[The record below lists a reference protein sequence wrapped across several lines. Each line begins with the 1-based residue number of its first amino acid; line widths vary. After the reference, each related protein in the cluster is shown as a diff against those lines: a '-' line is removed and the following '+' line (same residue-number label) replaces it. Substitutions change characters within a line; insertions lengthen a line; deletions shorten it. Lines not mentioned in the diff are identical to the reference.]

1 MRKLALL
8 PLTAALTLAAC
19 GGDSP
24 APAPNTGTG
33 SSARVVAPAPPA
45 PVTGPK
51 VTGRIE
57 VTGLTELPAGLQ
69 MVVRVV
75 DVTDP
80 TIVPPVFSEVLMPA
94 PRVLPY
100 DFEIGYDAARLDA
113 TRRYVVEA
121 SLQTDGVVL
130 YGTPA
135 ATPVLTQG
143 GVSDGV
149 VLTLVRGGKAVAT
162 VAPSEQIKLDFA
174 ALETNL
180 GTLRRISGERLDEAV
195 AVGWDAFVDSSGQV
209 RMAREQVET
218 AEGGT
223 AAYRYAYQG
232 GQPTVVERKQ
242 GGSTTLLGW
251 TSDGQLILNEKSGA
265 TASDEEVAAL
275 QKRAAD
281 VYAQAAARR

>member
-8 PLTAALTLAAC
+8 PLTAALSLAAC
-19 GGDSP
+19 GGDS
-24 APAPNTGTG
+24 
-33 SSARVVAPAPPA
+33 PA

-51 VTGRIE
+51 VTGRVE
-57 VTGLTELPAGLQ
+57 VTDLAELPAGLQ
-69 MVVRVV
+69 LVIRLL

-80 TIVPPVFSEVLMPA
+80 SVVPPVFSEVLMPA

-100 DFEIGYDAARLDA
+100 NFEIGYDAARLDA

-121 SLQTDGVVL
+121 ALQTDGVVL
-130 YGTPA
+130 YGTPTA
-135 ATPVLTQG
+135 APVLTQG
-143 GVSDGV
+143 GATDGV
-149 VLTLVRGGKAVAT
+149 VLNMVRGGKPVTT

-180 GTLRRISGERLDEAV
+180 GTLRRITGERLDDAV
-195 AVGWDAFVDSSGQV
+195 AVGWDAFVDPSGQV

-242 GGSTTLLGW
+242 GGGTTLLGW
-251 TSDGQLILNEKSGA
+251 TSDGQLILNEKGGSQ
-265 TASDEEVAAL
+265 ASPEEVAAL
-275 QKRAAD
+275 QKRATD

>member
-24 APAPNTGTG
+24 APAGTAAG
-33 SSARVVAPAPPA
+33 TDEARQVAPAPPA

-51 VTGRIE
+51 VAGRIE
-57 VTGLTELPAGLQ
+57 VAGLAELPAGLQ
-69 MVVRVV
+69 MVVRLL

-80 TIVPPVFSEVLMPA
+80 AVVPPVFSEVVMPA
-94 PRVLPY
+94 PRVLPHN
-100 DFEIGYDAARLDA
+100 FEIGYDAARLDA

-130 YGTPA
+130 YGTPE

-143 GVSDGV
+143 GMSDGV
-149 VLTLVRGGKAVAT
+149 VLNLVRGGKAVAT
-162 VAPSEQIKLDFA
+162 VAPSEQIKLDFQK
-174 ALETNL
+174 LEAEL
-180 GTLRRISGERLDEAV
+180 GSLRRISGERLDEAV
-195 AVGWDAFVDSSGQV
+195 AVGWDAFVDPSGQV

-242 GGSTTLLGW
+242 GGSTTMLGW
-251 TSDGQLILNEKSGA
+251 TSDGQLILNEKGGA
-265 TASDEEVAAL
+265 QASPEEVTAL
-275 QKRAAD
+275 QKRATD

>member
-24 APAPNTGTG
+24 APATPAAGT
-33 SSARVVAPAPPA
+33 ARTVAPAPPA

-51 VTGRIE
+51 VSGRIE
-57 VTGLTELPAGLQ
+57 VAGLTELPAGLQ
-69 MVVRVV
+69 MVVRLL

-80 TIVPPVFSEVLMPA
+80 AIVPPVFSEVVMPA

-100 DFEIGYDAARLDA
+100 NFEIGYDAARLDA
-113 TRRYVVEA
+113 TRRYVVDA

-130 YGTPA
+130 YGTPEA
-135 ATPVLTQG
+135 SPVLTQG
-143 GVSDGV
+143 AMSDGV
-149 VLTLVRGGKAVAT
+149 VLNLVRGGKAVAT

-174 ALETNL
+174 ALEANL

-195 AVGWDAFVDSSGQV
+195 AVGWDAFVDASGQV

-242 GGSTTLLGW
+242 GGGTTLLGW
-251 TSDGQLILNEKSGA
+251 TSDGQLILNEKNGA
-265 TASDEEVAAL
+265 QASPEEVTAL
-275 QKRAAD
+275 QKRATD